1 MVEDMYKEEFGDL
14 EADKR
19 EEVKESVTSGADHTR
34 QFSDSKA
41 DPGYNLNMK
50 GSTTRLDIKNL
61 SQGDGTIDSEVI
73 SLHGDNWSGV
83 DEHYLCPQKFIT
95 SNQTSDG
102 NLNTIATPYDLS
114 SYGDFTIGNP
124 VSNFALQC

>member
-1 MVEDMYKEEFGDL
+1 MYKEEFGDL

-19 EEVKESVTSGADHTR
+19 EEVKESVMSGATYDDHTR
-34 QFSDSKA
+34 QFNDSKA

-61 SQGDGTIDSEVI
+61 SQGDGTIDGEVI

-95 SNQTSDG
+95 SSQTSDG
-102 NLNTIATPYDLS
+102 SLNTIATPYDLS
-114 SYGDFTIGNP
+114 YGDFTISNQ